1 MLIIKILIIKLMLAQ
16 VMSTI
21 IVAGTLLINAGAV
34 LNFKLSADKEESFG
48 EEVCCLILN
57 LKHNC

>member
-1 MLIIKILIIKLMLAQ
+1 MVAQ

-48 EEVCCLILN
+48 EEVCCSILN